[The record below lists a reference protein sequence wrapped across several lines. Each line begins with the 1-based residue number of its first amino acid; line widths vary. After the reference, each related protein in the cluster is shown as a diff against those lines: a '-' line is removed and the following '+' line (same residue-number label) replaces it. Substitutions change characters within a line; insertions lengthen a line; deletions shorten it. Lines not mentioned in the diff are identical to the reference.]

1 VRPPAVREPLGRV
14 DRRWFVAAVLL
25 TVAALGTVLLLTTPR
40 AQAGDP
46 TVDVAARL
54 WLVIC
59 TAAVLVVLVARI
71 PAATKGIVV
80 AVIAGAALMIG
91 AALVLSAND
100 FGPLGAQL
108 DQSFRTASITKFA
121 AHWGLPDFA
130 YRGLPAWYPPLS
142 FWLLGR
148 AAALLHIAAWHMV
161 KVGLLATA
169 FLVPML
175 SFPLWSR
182 VTGRVAAV
190 GAVVGGALLFQNW
203 YEWYS
208 WLALAVFVPWWLW
221 AVLGVGPR
229 PPRSR
234 PALLV
239 AALIGAALVSTFY
252 YYFFIGLTQLV
263 LLAALRP
270 IAARRGVD
278 LGRGGGRRAAIVL
291 GGAALLSA
299 VYWLPLLV
307 SMIDRGT
314 QTLST
319 RFYYSGVV
327 DLDFRFLTFDLVGVL
342 LLVGFVYLVVTA
354 PRSPVSVALLTLL
367 AAAYAWSVLGYV
379 LVLLN
384 VPVLSYRADDVI
396 DAVLAVGAGLA
407 AVELWR
413 ATRASPAVQ
422 ARLGPSGHQLAT
434 VVVGGVLVVALGQ
447 AAFEAIPY
455 VPQQRQ
461 ARVPTQLL
469 SDFDHATRGHA
480 IGRVVLTDIVELPV
494 YRDVDVFNVW
504 TAHYAD
510 PAARFT
516 DRTRF
521 LTRLSN
527 DPNPTAFAA
536 ALAHNAY
543 DTVSFVALRP
553 AGGTFAYQYDA
564 DNFPNGAITR
574 QISFPAPLFA
584 TSLFQEHRTDTVI
597 VFALQRA
604 HDPLRSLEPCA
615 RHPAR
620 PACTTLADL
629 ARRYRGDL
637 DSSLSS
643 LIARWQQA
651 RRGG

>member
-1 VRPPAVREPLGRV
+1 
-14 DRRWFVAAVLL
+14 
-25 TVAALGTVLLLTTPR
+25 
-40 AQAGDP
+40 
-46 TVDVAARL
+46 
-54 WLVIC
+54 
-59 TAAVLVVLVARI
+59 
-71 PAATKGIVV
+71 
-80 AVIAGAALMIG
+80 
-91 AALVLSAND
+91 
-100 FGPLGAQL
+100 
-108 DQSFRTASITKFA
+108 
-121 AHWGLPDFA
+121 
-130 YRGLPAWYPPLS
+130 
-142 FWLLGR
+142 
-148 AAALLHIAAWHMV
+148 
-161 KVGLLATA
+161 
-169 FLVPML
+169 
-175 SFPLWSR
+175 
-182 VTGRVAAV
+182 
-190 GAVVGGALLFQNW
+190 LLFQNW

-221 AVLGVGPR
+221 AVLGLGPR

-234 PALLV
+234 RALLV

-278 LGRGGGRRAAIVL
+278 LGRVGGRRAAIVL

-307 SMIDRGT
+307 SMIDRGS

-319 RFYYSGVV
+319 RFYYTGLV

-342 LLVGFVYLVVTA
+342 LLVGLVYLVVTA
-354 PRSPVSVALLTLL
+354 LRSPVSAALLTLL
-367 AAAYAWSVLGYV
+367 AAAYVWSVLGYV
-379 LVLLN
+379 LVLVN
-384 VPVLSYRADDVI
+384 VPVLSYRANDVI

-413 ATRASPAVQ
+413 ATRDSPAVQ
-422 ARLGPSGHQLAT
+422 DRLGRSGHQLAT

-447 AAFEAIPY
+447 TAFEAIPY

-469 SDFDHATRGHA
+469 SDFDHATRGDA

-504 TAHYAD
+504 NAQYAD

-521 LTRLSN
+521 LHRLSN
-527 DPNPTAFAA
+527 DTDPTAFAA

-553 AGGTFAYQYDA
+553 ASGTFAYQYDA
-564 DNFPNGAITR
+564 DNFPNGVIAR
-574 QISFPAPLFA
+574 QISFPAPLFE
-584 TSLFQEHRTDTVI
+584 TSLFQEHQTDSVI

-604 HDPLRSLEPCA
+604 HDPLRSLEACA
-615 RHPAR
+615 HHPAR
-620 PACTTLADL
+620 PVCATLADL
-629 ARRYRGDL
+629 AHRYPGDL

-651 RRGG
+651 RRGA